1 MVPASRPVLSTTR
14 RRPDG
19 PPTVSSGTIAG
30 TLALLHV
37 WRLILLCAA
46 ITHERAHPALALLML
61 VPLNHLLHNLTASVG
76 PSDHRSTHWT
86 RIAAGGREALPPP
99 DLGRAGRVVA
109 IHLLASILVVWWYG
123 SLGAL
128 RAEVG
133 AFSGTWEFWALVIT
147 LVALDLVYR
156 PLIRALSR
164 LVGATGLLDSRLWS
178 ALFLAIAVWVW
189 CAGVFAALYQQIS
202 LYCDGSHAEWCEGGQ
217 VFSQSLARF
226 VDAAYFSTITLSTT
240 GYGDIL
246 PLSDVARALV
256 SVEIIIGFGLLGFL
270 LSRVAGYVSPTSAER
285 QSVEDEENDPG

>member
-1 MVPASRPVLSTTR
+1 M
-14 RRPDG
+14 
-19 PPTVSSGTIAG
+19 IAG

-37 WRLILLCAA
+37 WRVILLCAA

-61 VPLNHLLHNLTASVG
+61 VPLNHLLYNLTASVHR
-76 PSDHRSTHWT
+76 SDYRSTHWT
-86 RIAAGGREALPPP
+86 RIPVTAGKDTFRPP
-99 DLGRAGRVVA
+99 DLGRAGLVAA
-109 IHLLASILVVWWYG
+109 IHLFASITVVWWYG

-128 RAEVG
+128 RAEVRT
-133 AFSGTWEFWALVIT
+133 FSGTWEFWGLVVA

-156 PLIRALSR
+156 PLVRALRR

-178 ALFLAIAVWVW
+178 ALFLAIAVWIW
-189 CAGVFAALYQQIS
+189 CAGVFAALYQRMT
-202 LYCDGSHAEWCEGGQ
+202 LYCDGSRAEWCEGGQ
-217 VFSQSLARF
+217 LFSQSLARF

-270 LSRVAGYVSPTSAER
+270 LSRVAGYVSPTSGPGGGRNATAER
-285 QSVEDEENDPG
+285 QGAEDTEEHPG